1 MRDRLDSDGSDVPDV
16 PAALPLLAFALGL
29 TWPGG
34 VFGWLAIAVLLLALR
49 RPRLALVVFALSAGM
64 VLGTHDGSRRA
75 SERAAIEHL
84 PSGAFATVEA
94 PLDHDWAARPG
105 AYVLRVRRFR
115 VNGTGIGQPLAI
127 TAPFA
132 PPAIGM
138 SAGVRLQASVRL
150 NERGEFTAHV
160 KSPRL
165 LEYSGR
171 LPWWHPATWNRALAE
186 RLRPYAREHPAEV
199 ALVEAVALGRS
210 ERLDDA
216 TRESYRRGG
225 TYHLLV
231 FSGLQI
237 ALAAG
242 AIALLLRWLH
252 APRASDWSLL
262 GFAGFIPLF
271 IGPAAS
277 VSRASIAIGLYAAA
291 RLLHR
296 PTTLENLWCVAAL
309 LQLIAAPADLTE
321 VAFQFTY
328 AGAGALLF
336 VGRRVTVWRRL
347 GFAVVAELALTP
359 LTLYHF
365 HQYAIGGSLLT
376 LLLLPLLVAML
387 VLAVLTC
394 AVPCGPL
401 LAVIGGLHRFCEA
414 LNGFTGDTL
423 RLSGFFAAPPRWS
436 LVVAA
441 IVALL
446 AIAFLERR
454 RVLVIVLAMLLPTGA
469 AIAKHLA
476 NREVAEPRLTML
488 DVGQGDSIVVRD
500 GRSVLLVD
508 GGGRNDAPRFGEMTL
523 LPLLV
528 DRGIR
533 RVDIVV
539 LTHVHPDHCGGLPA
553 VVSRLD
559 VGEVWITPRRF
570 RGDCAQRLLEA
581 IALRSVPI
589 RLIHGGERTTLGGL
603 RIAAMTADRTFK
615 HGTDNNASIVLRVV
629 AGRRTVLLTGD
640 IEREAE
646 ASLAA
651 AFNLRADILK
661 VAHHGS
667 RTSSTELLLAAVQ
680 PRLALISCGRGNL
693 FGHPH
698 AAVLAALAV
707 HHVRTLRTDLQG
719 TIEVEL
725 VSGRC
730 LTALDRPP

>member
-1 MRDRLDSDGSDVPDV
+1 MRDPDV
-16 PAALPLLAFALGL
+16 PAALPLLTFALGL
-29 TWPGG
+29 AWPMGAS
-34 VFGWLAIAVLLLALR
+34 GWLAIAILLLVLR
-49 RPRLALVVFALSAGM
+49 RPRLAMVVLALAGGMFAGAREGAQRARELASLAPLSN
-64 VLGTHDGSRRA
+64 GS
-75 SERAAIEHL
+75 
-84 PSGAFATVEA
+84 FAVIEA
-94 PLDHDWAARPG
+94 PLDRDWAARPG
-105 AYVLRVRRFR
+105 AFVLRVRRFR
-115 VNGTGIGQPLAI
+115 VNGIGIEQPLAI
-127 TAPFA
+127 TAPF
-132 PPAIGM
+132 PPPPIGM
-138 SAGVRLQASVRL
+138 SASVRVQAAVRV
-150 NERGEFTAHV
+150 NDRGEFVAHL

-165 LEYSGR
+165 LAYAGR
-171 LPWWHPATWNRALAE
+171 LPWWLPSTWNRALAE
-186 RLRPYAREHPAEV
+186 RLRPYAREHPDEV
-199 ALVEAVALGRS
+199 ALVEAIALGRS

-216 TRESYRRGG
+216 TRDSYRRGG

-262 GFAGFIPLF
+262 AFAVFVPLF
-271 IGPAAS
+271 IGTTAS
-277 VSRASIAIGLYAAA
+277 VSRASMAIALYAAA
-291 RLLHR
+291 RILHR

-309 LQLIAAPADLTE
+309 LQLIAAPGELAAI
-321 VAFQFTY
+321 AFQFTY
-328 AGAGALLF
+328 AGTGALLF
-336 VGRRVTVWRRL
+336 VGRRMTTWRRL

-359 LTLYHF
+359 LTLFHF

-376 LLLLPLLVAML
+376 LLLLPLLIVM
-387 VLAVLTC
+387 LAVAAATC
-394 AVPCGPL
+394 AFPCSPL
-401 LAVIGGLHRFCEA
+401 LAVVGALHRLCEA

-423 RLSGFFAAPPRWS
+423 RLSGFFAAPPAWS
-436 LVVAA
+436 LAAAA

-446 AIAFLERR
+446 AVAFLQRR
-454 RVLVIVLAMLLPTGA
+454 RVLVIVLALLLPTVA

-476 NREVAEPRLTML
+476 NRRVAAPRLTML

-500 GRSVLLVD
+500 GRHVLLVD
-508 GGGRNDAPRFGEMTL
+508 GGGRNDAPRFGETTL

-533 RVDIVV
+533 HVDIVV

-559 VGEVWITPRRF
+559 VGEVWISPRRF

-581 IALRSVPI
+581 IAARRVPVG
-589 RLIHGGERTTLGGL
+589 LIHGGERTTLGSL

-615 HGTDNNASIVLRVV
+615 RGTDNNASIVLRVV
-629 AGRRTVLLTGD
+629 AGRHTILLTGD

-646 ASLAA
+646 ANLVASG
-651 AFNLRADILK
+651 NLRADILK

-667 RTSSTELLLAAVQ
+667 RTSTTEILLAAVQ

-698 AAVLAALAV
+698 ANVLAALAA
-707 HHVRTLRTDLQG
+707 HHVRTWRTDLLG
-719 TIEVEL
+719 SIDVDL
-725 VSGRC
+725 GSARC